1 MHMATYKYCAL
12 ALPCLIANK
21 EELGITEELARSILL
36 ELSNKHSLSAW
47 ETEWLT
53 YSDRWVYFALR
64 CINETQKTKLWDL
77 VVCLT
82 NHFANPTKYGMS
94 PVVSTLLA
102 ELHSYI

>member
-21 EELGITEELARSILL
+21 EELGITEALASQILRELN
-36 ELSNKHSLSAW
+36 NKHSLSDW

-53 YSDRWVYFALR
+53 YSDRWVYFELT

-77 VVCLT
+77 VVSLT
-82 NHFANPTKYGMS
+82 KHFENPTKYGMS